1 MRSRPFTMPPAHSAT
16 VGVRRGF
23 TLIEL
28 LVVIAIIALLIA
40 LLVPAVQQ
48 AREAARRTECLN
60 NMKQLG
66 LAAQNYESTF
76 KCFPSGWICQAGTPN
91 CIPSTPAPGSNPQP
105 IIEQQIVDSKPTQ
118 LIIEPGGLPWNIS
131 DMWGWHSLIV
141 TQMDANTLAI
151 DFRLPKAPGNSNWTA
166 IQNSIKSYSCPSAS
180 LAAGRPGGWGY
191 TTYKVCMGAGL
202 NSMGQG
208 NYQNGVSYMN
218 SQVGPSGISDGT
230 TSTIM
235 FGESQY
241 GFWGDA
247 LSCCVRIPAQSEA
260 RPALFD
266 WNTGLVQVSMPAS
279 QYAIFGFG
287 SYHKD
292 VVNFTLCDGSA
303 RSIIKNIDIN
313 VLNALGT
320 RNGREQ
326 LGEF

>member
-1 MRSRPFTMPPAHSAT
+1 MRSRPFLLSPQRSAT
-16 VGVRRGF
+16 PDARRGF

-66 LAAQNYESTF
+66 LAAMNYESTF
-76 KCFPSGWICQAGTPN
+76 KCFPSGWICLAGSPN
-91 CIPSTPAPGSNPQP
+91 CTPSTPAPGSNPQP
-105 IIEQQIVDSKPTQ
+105 VVEVQMIESKPNR
-118 LIIEPGGLPWNIS
+118 LVIEPGVIWNIS
-131 DMWGWHSLIV
+131 DMWGWHSMIV

-151 DFRLPKAPGNSNWTA
+151 DFKQPKVPATPNWNA
-166 IQNSIKSYSCPSAS
+166 IQKTIKSYTCPSAA
-180 LAAGRPGGWGY
+180 LAGAQPGGWGY
-191 TTYKVCMGAGL
+191 TNYKVCMGAGL

-208 NYQNGVSYMN
+208 NYQNGMGYMN
-218 SQVGPSGISDGT
+218 SQVGTQGISDGA

-247 LSCCVRIPAQSEA
+247 LSCCVRIPAQSEN
-260 RPALFD
+260 RQLFD
-266 WNTGLVQVSMPAS
+266 WNTGLVSVSSPSS

-287 SYHKD
+287 SAHSE
-292 VVNFTLCDGSA
+292 VVNFTMADGSA
-303 RSIIKNIDIN
+303 RSIAKNIDIN
-313 VLNALGT
+313 IMNAIGS

-326 LGEF
+326 IGDF